1 MTAEYKPGAASFMK
15 VTGAPVLLVFA
26 EVTDAPVLPLRQP
39 FDGQLGR
46 QSGRYRRLAGQVRG
60 QVGPGGDAELLEGV
74 PEVGLDGGLG
84 DEQVLGDLPVG
95 QAVGGEAG
103 DPPFGAGERVRAR
116 EGGAPGPGAGRKE
129 LPPGPL
135 GQRRG
140 TGALRQIQ
148 GAAERDTGVGAP
160 S

>member
-1 MTAEYKPGAASFMK
+1 VECVPK
-15 VTGAPVLLVFA
+15 VGF
-26 EVTDAPVLPLRQP
+26 
-39 FDGQLGR
+39 
-46 QSGRYRRLAGQVRG
+46 
-60 QVGPGGDAELLEGV
+60 
-74 PEVGLDGGLG
+74 DGGLG

-95 QAVGGEAG
+95 QAVRGEAG
-103 DPPFGAGERVRAR
+103 DPPFGAGERVRAGK
-116 EGGAPGPGAGRKE
+116 GGAPGPGPGRE
-129 LPPGPL
+129 QLPPGPL